1 MANRVDGQ
9 LDTNPFQ
16 GSERCAKRYVVYSLF
31 SRDLEKEADVLRVM
45 QPDLRGGTMRTSAHI
60 IPRSMLFMNG
70 TSAIMAE
77 SLTRGSM
84 PVTMPN
90 DSVARILL

>member
-9 LDTNPFQ
+9 LDTNPCQ
-16 GSERCAKRYVVYSLF
+16 GSERCAKRYVVYSL
-31 SRDLEKEADVLRVM
+31 SPDLEKEADVLLVM
-45 QPDLRGGTMRTSAHI
+45 QLDLGDGTMRTAHI
-60 IPRSMLFMNG
+60 VPRSMLFMNG

-84 PVTMPN
+84 PQTMPN
-90 DSVARILL
+90 DNVARIFP